1 MPHSLDAGRI
11 VATIDKLSARIGE
24 RFPGSGLSGVST
36 TLGNIARET
45 RARAAAIV
53 RPNVAL
59 RLAGLAALALG
70 GALIVYVIGLI
81 EVKRDAENLFGVL
94 QGIEAAV
101 NILIVA
107 GAAMFFLATLEARW
121 KRQQALAHLHELRSV
136 VHVIDMHQLTKD
148 PIIAG
153 DGTLATPSSPKRTL
167 TPFELVRYLDY
178 CSELLSLAAKVA
190 ALYAQSSRDPVVVDV
205 VNDIERLTAN
215 LAQKV
220 WQKIMIVESRRHEAS
235 ATLPAVTISP
245 ISDDRKSS

>member
-107 GAAMFFLATLEARW
+107 GAATFFLATLEARW

-148 PIIAG
+148 PMIAG
-153 DGTLATPSSPKRTL
+153 DGALATRSSPKRTL

-220 WQKIMIVESRRHEAS
+220 WQKIMIVESRRHEAK
-235 ATLPAVTISP
+235 VTPPFVVSP
-245 ISDDRKSS
+245 PTRDGSSS